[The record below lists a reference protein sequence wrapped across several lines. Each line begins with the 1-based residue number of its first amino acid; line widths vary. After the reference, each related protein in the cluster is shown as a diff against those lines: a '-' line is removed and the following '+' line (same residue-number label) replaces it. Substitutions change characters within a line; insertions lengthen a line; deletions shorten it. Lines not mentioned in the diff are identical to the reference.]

1 MEKDPESK
9 DFNKCRQD
17 AYDTLEVNGAEIKD
31 NVLYDK
37 ESGKPMDEYIKDPN
51 LTPEQKAKAAESMVV
66 FKQLANYDNIE
77 GIRNHADYVNSQLI
91 LAKPGSP
98 EYEQAQKDK
107 TDTTE
112 QLNAAYAK
120 DKELVEE
127 RKSLN
132 AVQSK
137 QQTEQ
142 ERQTEQ
148 EQQTN
153 KGEPGGRDSQEQE
166 HPDNRRT
173 ERVDEHDPK
182 QMTMEEAKG
191 EIEQNRAKDGA
202 KGANVKDRQVKE
214 QAQVKTPKPKDR
226 AD

>member
-1 MEKDPESK
+1 
-9 DFNKCRQD
+9 
-17 AYDTLEVNGAEIKD
+17 
-31 NVLYDK
+31 
-37 ESGKPMDEYIKDPN
+37 MDEYIKEPN

-66 FKQLANYDNIE
+66 SKQLANYDNIE

-98 EYEQAQKDK
+98 EYEQAMKDK
-107 TDTTE
+107 EATTE
-112 QLNAAYAK
+112 QLTAAYAK

-142 ERQTEQ
+142 ERQNEQ
-148 EQQTN
+148 EQQTEQETPD
-153 KGEPGGRDSQEQE
+153 GHTDREQE
-166 HPDNRRT
+166 HPDERRT
-173 ERVDEHDPK
+173 ERVDEHDPE

-191 EIEQNRAKDGA
+191 EIEQEKAKDGA
-202 KGANVKDRQVKE
+202 KGADVKDRQVQE
-214 QAQVKTPKPKDR
+214 QAQVKTPKSKDR
-226 AD
+226 AE